1 MLEDLDVDD
10 SAAPAIAIAPAGAS
24 WDEVADHVKIMHN
37 PVLVGPGGDGE
48 YTGAY
53 WAGNRL
59 MMAESLGTDQDDALA
74 DLRDILLDRG
84 DL

>member
-1 MLEDLDVDD
+1 VLEDLDVDD

-37 PVLVGPGGDGE
+37 PVLAGPGGDGE

-53 WAGNRL
+53 WAGNKL
-59 MMAESLGTDQDDALA
+59 MMAGSLGTDQDDALA
-74 DLRDILLDRG
+74 GFRDILLDRG

>member
-1 MLEDLDVDD
+1 VLEELDVDD

-24 WDEVADHVKIMHN
+24 WDEVADHVKIMRN
-37 PVLVGPGGDGE
+37 PVLVGPGGGGE
-48 YTGAY
+48 YAGAY
-53 WAGNRL
+53 WSGNRL

-74 DLRDILLDRG
+74 DFRDILLDRG